1 MNYNDKTM
9 VTIDLKEAVIR
20 ELNEASPE
28 IIKEVLDFL
37 LEANKNDE
45 RMKKAVHLR
54 KILDED
60 RELLNRLAK

>member
-1 MNYNDKTM
+1 M